1 MPRKAIPVTTPAAPT
16 PNNMP
21 GAQQAASAAITPPA
35 AGAPPAAN
43 PAQPTPP
50 PAQQPAT
57 PAAPA
62 TGQQGNIPP
71 WEASGEP
78 FDPARAW
85 QLVQKLRTENADAK
99 NKLAVAQP
107 ILDAAEQQRRTEQGE
122 LTTAREDITKA
133 TKRGDSWRDRA
144 VRAEARE
151 MAAGRFIDADA
162 ALALIG
168 DLSGYATDDNVDTA
182 KLQQRLDQLATA
194 KPHLLA
200 TPAPQGF
207 TVNRGQGQSGNGP
220 LTPAQVA
227 SHAESQQDWKAAG
240 AAKAQQLID
249 LQKQI

>member
-1 MPRKAIPVTTPAAPT
+1 MTTPAAPT

-21 GAQQAASAAITPPA
+21 GAQQAASTPA
-35 AGAPPAAN
+35 APPAAAAPAAAT
-43 PAQPTPP
+43 PAQPAA
-50 PAQQPAT
+50 PAQPAT
-57 PAAPA
+57 PVAPA
-62 TGQQGNIPP
+62 VGQQGNIPP

-78 FDPARAW
+78 FNPERAW
-85 QLVQKLRTENADAK
+85 NLIQNLRSENAEVKD
-99 NKLAVAQP
+99 KLAGAQP
-107 ILDAAEQQRRTEQGE
+107 ILDAAEQQRRAEQGD
-122 LTTAREDITKA
+122 LATAREDISKA

-168 DLSGYATDDNVDTA
+168 DLSGYTTDDEVDTA
-182 KLQQRLDQLATA
+182 KLQQRLDRLATD

-200 TPAPQGF
+200 TSAPQGF
-207 TVNRGQGQSGNGP
+207 AVNRGQGQSGNGP

-249 LQKQI
+249 LRKQI